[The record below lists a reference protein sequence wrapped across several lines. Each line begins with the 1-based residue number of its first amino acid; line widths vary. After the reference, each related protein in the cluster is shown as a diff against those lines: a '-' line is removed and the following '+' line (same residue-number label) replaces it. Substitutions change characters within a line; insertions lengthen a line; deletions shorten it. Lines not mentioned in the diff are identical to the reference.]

1 MNGKDMKKVFF
12 AAVVFVILA
21 VAPGFAQFN
30 WQIYDFGT
38 GPFDGANNYSPID
51 YPHGIGHLP
60 SPGYLGEG
68 GEGFDLEGFNYA
80 RVGNTIHVSLT
91 NSFGL
96 AGYSPSWDRSYG
108 LGDIFFGVNGG
119 QNQFA
124 INVATGTLYEVGSWM
139 GIPNRPGTYYGTS
152 IASQVG
158 AWRVT
163 DGTNLGSINESH
175 TFWEGL
181 EQNPMQGDGDTHVFE
196 FAFDASLL
204 GQFADFSS
212 INFSTTI
219 ECGNDLIRRTFPAVP
234 EPSTFLLLGLGIIGL
249 GVVRKMRATR

>member
-1 MNGKDMKKVFF
+1 MKKAFLSAMVL
-12 AAVVFVILA
+12 VLLA
-21 VAPGFAQFN
+21 VSPGFAQFN

-38 GPFDGANNYSPID
+38 GPFDGNNNYSPIN
-51 YPHGIGHLP
+51 YPNGIGHLP
-60 SPGYLGEG
+60 SPGMLGEG
-68 GEGFDLEGFNYA
+68 GEEFDLEGFNFA
-80 RVGNTIHVSLT
+80 RVGNKIHLSLT

-124 INVATGTLYEVGSWM
+124 INVRSGQLYSVDTYR
-139 GIPNRPGTYYGTS
+139 GIPDRPGTYYGTG
-152 IASQVG
+152 IADQAG
-158 AWRVT
+158 AFRVV
-163 DGTNLGSINESH
+163 DGTNLGTITKEH

-181 EQNPMQGDGDTHVFE
+181 EQNPMQGDGDTHVYE

-212 INFSTTI
+212 IAFSTTI
-219 ECGNDLIRRTFPAVP
+219 ACGNDLIKKSYPAVP
-234 EPSTFLLLGLGIIGL
+234 EPSTLLLLGLGAIGL
-249 GVVRKMRATR
+249 GVVRKLRK